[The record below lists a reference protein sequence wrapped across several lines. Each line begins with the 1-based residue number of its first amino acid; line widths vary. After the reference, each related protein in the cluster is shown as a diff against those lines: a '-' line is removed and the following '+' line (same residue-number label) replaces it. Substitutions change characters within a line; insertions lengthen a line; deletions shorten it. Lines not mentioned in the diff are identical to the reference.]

1 MNKHVNSIAG
11 RLSLRAPQR
20 RSLEILDRIMEIA
33 PPGKSADTASRLA
46 AIQSEFPT
54 IADFEREFPS
64 LCFAL
69 ATGVGKTRL
78 MGAFIS
84 YLHLAH
90 GINNFFVMAPN
101 LTIYNKLIADFTP
114 NTPKYVFKGIAE
126 FATDAPSIVT
136 GDNYEG
142 MAVTLFDEFL
152 RCKINIF
159 NISKIN
165 TEVRGGKSPRI
176 KRLSEYIGQSYFDYL
191 AGLPDL
197 VLIMDESH
205 RYRASA
211 GVRAINELKPI
222 LGLELTATPFM
233 ETPRGSV
240 PFKNVIYDYPLG
252 RAMEDGFVKEP
263 AVVTRKDFNPTGM
276 SPEEIE
282 KMKLMDGVRLHESV
296 KVELETYARES
307 SNPIVKPFLLVIARD
322 TTHAGALMK
331 MIQSPEFFEGAYREK
346 VIQVDSSKT
355 GREEEEMIERLLQVE
370 STSEPTEIVIHVNML
385 KEGWDVTNL
394 YTIVPLRAANAR
406 ILIEQSIGRGLR
418 LPYGKRTGVMAVDR
432 LNIVAHDKFQEI
444 IDEANRPDSVIHMQ
458 AIVLDESALTKKTVT
473 VVSQSNLATRL
484 GIKPQQATGST
495 TIAGQ
500 NQTPVFSKPE
510 EQEAAKIAW
519 QVIRKME
526 NRPKDLPDINH
537 LKKPEIQAAIVQA
550 VEAQRQ
556 PVQQELE
563 GVIEKP
569 DIAAVVAKTV
579 ELITE
584 QTINIPRILVTPK
597 GEVKS
602 GFRSFKLSL
611 DTLNYPA
618 VSDELWVQHLR
629 TNQREV
635 LALNRGGVE
644 ESRLE
649 DYVVSGLVDF
659 DDISYDDHADLLYDL
674 AAQTVQHFRT
684 YLSEEDARKVLAC
697 YQRDIARFIHAQMQ
711 DHYWEE
717 ATGYEVVVSKGY
729 TELKES
735 AYTHGV
741 SEPPLDYHISPS
753 DKSNMAKY
761 LFNGFARCL
770 YPIQKFASDGE
781 RKLAVILDRDAI
793 KWFKPAKGQ
802 FQIFYSQGA
811 DHLEYQPDFIA
822 ESEDTIFMLEPKARN
837 EMDDEIVLAKKEA
850 ALNWCAN
857 ASTHALSSG
866 GKPWRYL
873 LIPHDEIAE
882 NMMLDGLARKY
893 GASIYADTHL
903 GKNGNRCN
911 LQKDKQASGAQ
922 KSGQDA

>member
-1 MNKHVNSIAG
+1 MNKHVNAIAG

-33 PPGKSADTASRLA
+33 PPGKNADAAEKLA
-46 AIQSEFPT
+46 AIQSEYPSV
-54 IADFEREFPS
+54 ADFEREFPS

-84 YLHLAH
+84 YLHLAYS
-90 GINNFFVMAPN
+90 INNFFVLAPN

-126 FATDAPSIVT
+126 FATDAPSVIT
-136 GDNYEG
+136 GDNYDG

-165 TEVRGGKSPRI
+165 SEVRGGKSPRI

-211 GVRAINELKPI
+211 GVRAINDLKPI
-222 LGLELTATPFM
+222 LGLELTATPFV
-233 ETPRGSV
+233 ETGRGPQ

-252 RAMEDGFVKEP
+252 RAMADGFVKEP
-263 AVVTRKDFNPTGM
+263 AVVTRKNFNPSGL

-282 KMKLMDGVRLHESV
+282 RMKLEDGVRLHESV

-307 SNPIVKPFLLVIARD
+307 GNPIVKPFLLVIARD
-322 TTHAGALMK
+322 TTHAGAL
-331 MIQSPEFFEGAYREK
+331 IQLIRSEKFFEGTYRDK
-346 VIQVDSSKT
+346 VIQVDSSRT

-418 LPYGKRTGVMAVDR
+418 LPYGKRTGVTAVDR

-444 IDEANRPDSVIHMQ
+444 IDEANRPDSAIHLQ
-458 AIVLDESALTKKTVT
+458 TVVLDEAALAKKTVT
-473 VVSQSNLATRL
+473 VVSQPNLAAKL
-484 GIKPQQATGST
+484 GFKPPQTTGST
-495 TIAGQ
+495 TVAGQ
-500 NQTPVFSKPE
+500 NQAPVFSQPE
-510 EQEAAKIAW
+510 EQQAAQIAW
-519 QVIRKME
+519 EVIRKLE
-526 NRPKDLPDINH
+526 NQPKKLPDINH

-556 PVQQELE
+556 PAQLELD
-563 GVIEKP
+563 GVAAKP
-569 DIAAVVAKTV
+569 DIAAVVARTV

-584 QTINIPRILVTPK
+584 QTINIPRILVTPQ

-602 GFRSFKLSL
+602 GFRPFTLSL
-611 DTLNYPA
+611 SSLNYPA

-629 TNQREV
+629 INQLEV
-635 LALNRGGVE
+635 LSLNRGSIE

-649 DYVVSGLVDF
+649 DYVVGGLVDF

-674 AAQTVQHFRT
+674 AAQTVNHFKT
-684 YLSEEDARKVLAC
+684 YLSEEDTRKVLKC

-711 DHYWEE
+711 EHYWEE
-717 ATGYEVVVSKGY
+717 AAGYDVVVSKGY

-735 AYTHGV
+735 AYTQGV
-741 SEPPLDYHISPS
+741 SEPALDYHVSPS

-761 LFNGFARCL
+761 LFNGFSRCL
-770 YPIQKFASDGE
+770 YPVQKFASDAE
-781 RKLAVILDRDAI
+781 RKLAVILDRDTL

-802 FQIFYSQGA
+802 FQIFYRQGA
-811 DHLEYQPDFIA
+811 DHLEYQPDFVA
-822 ESEDTIFMLEPKARN
+822 ETEEMIFMLEPKARN

-850 ALNWCAN
+850 ALKWCTN
-857 ASTHALSSG
+857 ASNHALSNG
-866 GKPWRYL
+866 GKPWNYL

-882 NMMLDGLARKY
+882 NMTLDGLAK
-893 GASIYADTHL
+893 
-903 GKNGNRCN
+903 KF
-911 LQKDKQASGAQ
+911 
-922 KSGQDA
+922 